1 MSWGAIRVG
10 RFYLRETFTVEESI
24 NASTSARTLK
34 ISGQESSPPLDRD
47 ELYYLSDSMLGSK
60 GFTGQIEFEDKP
72 EINGYFKIHDANA
85 IISDYQAE
93 VVTLNWSIIAEW
105 VGAENETDL
114 ESRVTSIAR
123 VNDFTVTGERWHAPP
138 IGHYSYHTGST
149 VPSVMTRANEDG
161 TMTVYRGIPDDVDPR
176 WGCPVTD
183 YTKGRVRIT
192 ANDFEQGGTDV
203 RVDPDEITLSNGLVN
218 VSLAASGSG
227 TLRVGS
233 YDGSS
238 WAYKNWSI
246 AVDAGAA
253 IASTAWDSCTV
264 IRNEMEHC
272 IVRLVTAQGPGELG
286 RLQLDLSL
294 RRGSRF
300 IEGFLRRSSSASL
313 SVYLYAAEAK
323 TDTLAGGYTTAT
335 NNDANGDKA
344 TAGSARTFTAHANL
358 GIVKAAT
365 TTLDFYLGVVI
376 AGSSAVSG
384 DQASNLRDQYI
395 AAMPEIVTPVWR

>member
-1 MSWGAIRVG
+1 MSWGSIRVG

-24 NASTSARTLK
+24 NAATSARTLK
-34 ISGQESSPPLDRD
+34 ISGQESSPPLVRED
-47 ELYYLSDSMLGSK
+47 LYYLRDSMLGSK
-60 GFTGQIEFEDKP
+60 GFTGQIEFTDKP
-72 EINGYFKIHDANA
+72 EADGYFKIHDANA
-85 IISDYQAE
+85 VISDYQAE

-105 VGAENETDL
+105 VGADNETDL

-123 VNDFTVTGERWHAPP
+123 VNDFTVDGERWHAPP
-138 IGHYSYHTGST
+138 IGHYSYHTGAT
-149 VPSVMTRANEDG
+149 VPTVMTRANEDG
-161 TMTVYRGIPDDVDPR
+161 TMTVYRGVPDDVDPR
-176 WGCPVTD
+176 WGCPVSD
-183 YTKGRVRIT
+183 YTKGRVRII

-203 RVDPDEITLSNGLVN
+203 RIDPDEFLLSNGLVR
-218 VSLAASGSG
+218 VSLSTSG
-227 TLRVGS
+227 TSSLNVES
-233 YDGSS
+233 YNGTS
-238 WAYKNWSI
+238 WAPKIWDV

-253 IASTAWDSCTV
+253 IPATAWDSCTV

-272 IVRLVTAQGPGELG
+272 ILRLVTAQGPGELG

-313 SVYLYAAEAK
+313 SVYLDVAEAK
-323 TDTLAGGYTTAT
+323 TDTLSGGYTTAT
-335 NNDANGDKA
+335 NNDGAGNRA

-365 TTLDFYLGVVI
+365 TTLGFYLGVVV
-376 AGSSAVSG
+376 GGGSAVSG
-384 DQASNLRDQYI
+384 DQAANLRDQYI